1 MRYEKGHKD
10 ATRRRII
17 EVASKQLR
25 KDGVGAS
32 GVAGLMASAG
42 LTHGGFY
49 SHFSSKDALIEEAL
63 HDAIEQVKTWI
74 GSVADSNENK
84 LEAVIRAYLSPY
96 HRDNPETGCVAS
108 TLAPEIA
115 RHSPAVREMF
125 TKSIGEHIEMIAGL
139 LPASAAPEARRS
151 VATAIIAGTTGM
163 IQLARAVS
171 DEELS
176 DKILEDGIAA
186 CLSLARAI
194 SS

>member
-10 ATRRRII
+10 ATRRRIV

-25 KDGVGAS
+25 KEGVGAG
-32 GVAGLMASAG
+32 GVATLMASAG

-63 HDAIEQVKTWI
+63 REAIEQVKAWI
-74 GSVADSNENK
+74 GSVADSNEDK
-84 LEAVIRAYLSPY
+84 IEAVIRAYLSPY
-96 HRDNPETGCVAS
+96 HRDNPQTGCVAG

-125 TKSIGEHIEMIAGL
+125 TKSIAEHIEMLASL
-139 LPASAAPEARRS
+139 LPASATPEARRS
-151 VATAIIAGTTGM
+151 VATAIIAGSTGM
-163 IQLARAVS
+163 IQLARAVD

-186 CLSLARAI
+186 CLSLVRTIKA
-194 SS
+194 